1 MKSKKIFIVALFL
14 FILITSMGNVYAIM
28 FDLNISGKT
37 KVEINKSIN
46 LTAILDTYNDMYN
59 PYLPDGGMGKTGS
72 ENVTKEVTWISS
84 DSSIATVD
92 SNGKVTGKSSGTVTI
107 TAKYN
112 NNWDDTI
119 SINVG
124 SSQNTEPVAPEKDK
138 TEPNKKPTINP
149 EKQDSN
155 TTTEVPK
162 ENEKDEIVTTI
173 VTSPVITPEFEEE
186 SKSDDTVELEGEE
199 IYIFDESQNDNR
211 TEIYESQDID
221 SDKKDKNKENKK
233 ENQEVEII
241 YGYVEEDIPTVNNDD
256 FPGNSLELNNGNYA
270 QLDNSDF
277 IEICSTTILIIILIV
292 IVVIISCRK
301 ADKFKKASDKKF
313 ILTSIIIA
321 IILLLATLYCK
332 IITYFNQEIHV
343 DNAIHVSKEMLFLD
357 SDNKFILDDQGTS
370 TIPLGGLGSIN
381 YYLKIDL
388 DNKFIDY
395 SYDSETL
402 EIKDD
407 GSFEMVE
414 SLTGELKKRY
424 SLNDNIV
431 SKLEA
436 FFVKAK
442 KVNHKTSFGIFD
454 NEPDYYYSLKTK
466 DGTIIIEDEEE
477 IKELKQILSEI
488 DEIFSL
494 YN

>member
-1 MKSKKIFIVALFL
+1 
-14 FILITSMGNVYAIM
+14 
-28 FDLNISGKT
+28 
-37 KVEINKSIN
+37 
-46 LTAILDTYNDMYN
+46 MYI
-59 PYLPDGGMGKTGS
+59 PGEPDGGMGKTGS

-292 IVVIISCRK
+292 IVIIISCRK
-301 ADKFKKASDKKF
+301 LDKFKKASDKKF

-321 IILLLATLYCK
+321 IILLSVILYCK
-332 IITYFNQEIHV
+332 IINSNIF
-343 DNAIHVSKEMLFLD
+343 AKESFTLD
-357 SDNKFILDDQGTS
+357 SDNKFILDDKGIA
-370 TIPLGGLGSIN
+370 TIPIGGLGSIN
-381 YYLKIDL
+381 NYLEIDL
-388 DNKFIDY
+388 DNKIIDY
-395 SYDSETL
+395 RYDSETL

-407 GSFEMVE
+407 GSFETVE
-414 SLTGELKKRY
+414 RLTGELKMRY
-424 SLNDNIV
+424 YLNDNIV
-431 SKLEA
+431 NKLEE
-436 FFVKAK
+436 FFIKIK
-442 KVNHKTSFGIFD
+442 NSDHKTPFGVMD
-454 NEPDYYYSLKTK
+454 NEPYYYYLLETK